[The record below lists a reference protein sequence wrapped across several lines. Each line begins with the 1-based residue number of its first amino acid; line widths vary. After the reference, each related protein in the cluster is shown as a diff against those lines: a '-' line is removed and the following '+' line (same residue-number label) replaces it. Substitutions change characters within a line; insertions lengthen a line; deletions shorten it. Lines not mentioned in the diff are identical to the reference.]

1 MISLFRNTPG
11 WFDAEM
17 TVIANGGSLEAGT
30 VYCYAKRASDS
41 KWLQADLSWNAVK
54 PVGADIPTMTHVS
67 GGLWILSHTPAD
79 ADDTY
84 YVNCIDSGA
93 TCYADN
99 YTHAVLNVPA
109 KDLTVAKETT
119 LANVASNITTIYN
132 RLGAFTGTG
141 VNTVLRFFKAILK
154 KDATIPSDI
163 GGTFDPATDSNEAI
177 AERLNNVGGLTGA
190 HTVTVQFYRT
200 ATTTPIPDVLCDVYD
215 STETTR
221 LNGTQLKSDV
231 NGQIS
236 FARDNGTYKVRAML
250 SGFTFTTGTVT
261 ITDGN
266 ATLTMYGAAITIPNP
281 PVAGTQTL
289 FGNVRELDWGVSTG
303 DTITAVIA
311 DKGQV
316 VNGALI
322 QHLNLSTTVDANSQ
336 FSLTVPKGSVI
347 RLTVKDHGTH
357 EITIN
362 QEDTYDV
369 ATYLTE

>member
-1 MISLFRNTPG
+1 MEYLGEFVAGDIIPYFEYHHNDTGTLESPTSPTARHRTPAGVWGDITVPAVEDAQTGLFGNLIDTTG
-11 WFDAEM
+11 F
-17 TVIANGGSLEAGT
+17 ANGLHIIGMKGVVTDDKTQGKTLCFQIVPRKAASLPTLAQIEATT
-30 VYCYAKRASDS
+30 VLAKEATLATVASYIDTEITS
-41 KWLQADLSWNAVK
+41 
-54 PVGADIPTMTHVS
+54 
-67 GGLWILSHTPAD
+67 ILS
-79 ADDTY
+79 
-84 YVNCIDSGA
+84 
-93 TCYADN
+93 
-99 YTHAVLNVPA
+99 
-109 KDLTVAKETT
+109 T
-119 LANVASNITTIYN
+119 LQ
-132 RLGAFTGTG
+132 
-141 VNTVLRFFKAILK
+141 
-154 KDATIPSDI
+154 
-163 GGTFDPATDSNEAI
+163 
-177 AERLNNVGGLTGA
+177 NVGGLTGGHVA
-190 HTVTVQFYRT
+190 TIQFYRT
-200 ATTTPIPDVLCDVYD
+200 ATVTPIPDVLCDVYD

-231 NGQIS
+231 NGQVAFS
-236 FARDNGTYKVRAML
+236 RDNGTYKVRAML
-250 SGFTFTTGTVT
+250 AGFTFTTGTLVVN
-261 ITDGN
+261 DGN
-266 ATLTMYGAAITIPNP
+266 VPLTMYGSAITIPNP

-316 VNGALI
+316 VNGTLI